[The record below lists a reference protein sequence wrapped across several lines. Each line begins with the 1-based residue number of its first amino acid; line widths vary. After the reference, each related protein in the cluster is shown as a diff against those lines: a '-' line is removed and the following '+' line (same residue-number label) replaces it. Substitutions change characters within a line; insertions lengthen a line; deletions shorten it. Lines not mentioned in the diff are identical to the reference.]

1 MLNVENNLK
10 YLISTEF
17 LNSKI
22 LQSPSKQSNEYN
34 SVVFECQV
42 ENLDKKIVE
51 KLNELKNRTKD
62 DLTLKIE
69 ILCGIYEI
77 DEIIEK
83 IKDFNSDFD
92 YEKSKDEATSFI
104 LTLGGELSLK
114 YQKNK
119 IFYKEV
125 EKLDKNKY
133 LPIIDENF
141 RFLDFSLS
149 TAPWFVENFSKISKI
164 SMTDFDTFQNEIKD
178 EISSFII
185 AYEERT
191 VGEYFSKIFNSI
203 KNKDENFRAF

>member
-69 ILCGIYEI
+69 ILRGIYEI

-92 YEKSKDEATSFI
+92 YEKSK
-104 LTLGGELSLK
+104 
-114 YQKNK
+114 
-119 IFYKEV
+119 
-125 EKLDKNKY
+125 
-133 LPIIDENF
+133 
-141 RFLDFSLS
+141 R
-149 TAPWFVENFSKISKI
+149 
-164 SMTDFDTFQNEIKD
+164 
-178 EISSFII
+178 
-185 AYEERT
+185 
-191 VGEYFSKIFNSI
+191 
-203 KNKDENFRAF
+203 